1 MTQPAVP
8 SSRLAGFY
16 QKSVAARTDILAH
29 WAELTPEETNTLHD
43 GLSVAQADKMI
54 ENVVGRYSLP
64 LGIATNFRINGR
76 DVLVPMV
83 VEEPS
88 VVAAVSFAAKLARGA
103 EGGDEE
109 TPGAQSGFRTGSTEP
124 LMIAQVQLLDVADF
138 DRAEADIL
146 AARQELLALADTS
159 PTIARLGGGPR
170 DLVVRRLP
178 QTPTI
183 PMLIVHLH
191 FDARDAMGANAVNT
205 AAETIAPE
213 LERLSGGRALLRIL
227 SNLSDQRRAWAE
239 VAIPAHRFDTQTLNG
254 ATIIQNIAHANAF
267 AVADPY
273 RAATHNKGI
282 FNGLDAVALATG
294 NDWRAIEAGA
304 HAWAAR
310 DGQYRALTTWRVEQG
325 SRRAGEQGSRGA
337 GEQESRRAGEQGSR
351 GAGEQGSRRAGEQES
366 RRAGEQGSRRAG
378 ERESRG
384 AGEQGSRGAG
394 EQGSR
399 GAGERESKEGTSFL
413 LRGRLELPL
422 AVGTV
427 GGATRAHPAARVAL
441 KILGLSD
448 GERTQPGSARELS
461 EIMAA
466 VGLAQN
472 LAALRALATEGI
484 QRGHMSLHARQ
495 IAVAAGASGAEVD
508 RVAARLVELG
518 EIRVERARE
527 ILKESNQ

>member
-1 MTQPAVP
+1 MTRPAP
-8 SSRLAGFY
+8 SARLTGFY
-16 QKSVAARTDILAH
+16 QKSVAERTEILID
-29 WAELTPEETNTLHD
+29 WADLTAQEAAALRD

-54 ENVVGRYSLP
+54 ENVVGRYTLP
-64 LGIATNFRINGR
+64 LGVATNFRINGR

-88 VVAAVSFAAKLARGA
+88 VVAAVSFAAKLARG
-103 EGGDEE
+103 DEE
-109 TPGAQSGFRTGSTEP
+109 TPGASSGFRTGSTEP
-124 LMIAQVQLLDVADF
+124 LMIAQVQLLDVPDF
-138 DRAEADIL
+138 AQAEANIL
-146 AARQELLALADTS
+146 AARDELLALANTS

-170 DLVVRRLP
+170 DLIVRPLP
-178 QTPTI
+178 QTPTV
-183 PMLIVHLH
+183 PMLIVHLL

-205 AAETIAPE
+205 AAEAVAPE

-239 VAIPAHRFDTQTLNG
+239 VSIPASRFDTKNLDG
-254 ATIIQNIAHANAF
+254 ATVVENIAHANAF

-282 FNGLDAVALATG
+282 FNGIDAVALATG
-294 NDWRAIEAGA
+294 NDWRAIGAGA

-310 DGQYRALTTWRVEQG
+310 DGQYRALTEWTVKQG
-325 SRRAGEQGSRGA
+325 RRGA
-337 GEQESRRAGEQGSR
+337 GESA
-351 GAGEQGSRRAGEQES
+351 AW
-366 RRAGEQGSRRAG
+366 
-378 ERESRG
+378 
-384 AGEQGSRGAG
+384 
-394 EQGSR
+394 
-399 GAGERESKEGTSFL
+399 L
-413 LRGRLELPL
+413 LKGRLELPL

-427 GGATRAHPAARVAL
+427 GGATRAHPTAQVAL
-441 KILGLSD
+441 KILG
-448 GERTQPGSARELS
+448 TQSARELS

-495 IAVAAGASGAEVD
+495 VAVAAGASGADVD

-518 EIRVERARE
+518 EVRVERARE
-527 ILKESNQ
+527 ILSG